1 MPAYLQGLDSIQWHQ
16 ARSSEELK
24 QLLKIFRQDARVVI
38 RSDFLSKKTLEAFL
52 GWTKAG
58 LRVFFIFIAQT
69 IENSAYQVSLGHPE
83 VVLIRESE
91 RKNIAQILE
100 RALEGKIVRS
110 RKQERV
116 SVQSPVI
123 LKKSAL
129 SITSPIGA
137 WVQML
142 REGQMQDFSAGG
154 ARVSLEQ
161 GSLRSR
167 DYISLMYKNDQ
178 GQWVSVESQVR
189 WVVSTGRGTEIIGVQ
204 FLAVSA

>member
-1 MPAYLQGLDSIQWHQ
+1 MPAYLQDIDSIRWHQ

-24 QLLKIFRQDARVVI
+24 QLLKIFRQQARVVV

-52 GWTKAG
+52 SWSRAG
-58 LRVFFIFIAQT
+58 LEINFIFIAQT
-69 IENSAYQVSLGHPE
+69 IENSAYQAGLEHPE
-83 VVLIRESE
+83 VILIRESE

-100 RALEGKIVRS
+100 RALEGKIVRT
-110 RKQERV
+110 RRQERV
-116 SVQSPVI
+116 SVQSQVI

-129 SITSPIGA
+129 SSTSPTGA

-142 REGQMQDFSAGG
+142 REGSMHDFSAGG
-154 ARVSLEQ
+154 ARISLEQ